1 MTTPST
7 RPDAPSVTP
16 DAGVRGAPYT
26 PGAAQPAQGVV
37 ATYMAITALVLALL
51 MVFGLLMRASQ
62 AGVFTIPANRFYQL
76 LTAHGIGMVAIS
88 GFGGA
93 GVMWYFLSRYV
104 SLSRG
109 ILLTNLAFFLA
120 GVVAVLGSIFVGG
133 FAAGWTFLFPLP
145 AKSLGTWSAG
155 AAATYL
161 VGVLLVGVGF
171 LLLFLDTGR
180 AILAKYRS
188 VPRALGWPQAF
199 GGSSEEAPP
208 PAVVASTVVTLI
220 NIPAIAVGA
229 VILTMSLV
237 NVLAPSFQVN
247 ALLAKNLIYFFGH
260 VFINS
265 AIYMGVIAVYEVL
278 PAYTGRPWKSS
289 KPFLI
294 AWTATM
300 LMVLAVYPHHLLMD
314 FANPTWANVMGQIL
328 SYTSGLPV
336 LAVTAVAT
344 LANVNRSG
352 IRWNLASSLLFA
364 SIMGWSVGVIPAI
377 LDGTIAINRVMH
389 NTLWVPGHFHI
400 YLLLGVV
407 GMLFGFMY
415 FLGST
420 RAAVDG
426 ALDRLAFWGYVGG
439 ALAFAGVF
447 LVSGAMSIPRRWAV
461 HLEPWKA
468 MDLWGTAFA
477 LVVVVG
483 ATVFAARFLARAR
496 SISA

>member
-1 MTTPST
+1 MT
-7 RPDAPSVTP
+7 APGTP
-16 DAGVRGAPYT
+16 DVRVRSADPAYSPATGAP
-26 PGAAQPAQGVV
+26 GRGVV
-37 ATYMAITALVLALL
+37 ALYMAVTALVLALL

-62 AGVFTIPANRFYQL
+62 AGFITLPVNLFYQL
-76 LTAHGIGMVAIS
+76 MTAHGIGMVAIC
-88 GFGGA
+88 GLGGA
-93 GVMWYFLSRYV
+93 GVMWFFLSRYV

-109 ILLTNLAFFLA
+109 ILLANLGFFLA
-120 GVVAVLGSIFVGG
+120 GVVLVLGSIFIGG
-133 FAAGWTFLFPLP
+133 FAAAWTFLFPLP
-145 AKSLGTWSAG
+145 AKSLGVWSAG

-180 AILAKYRS
+180 AILAKYGS
-188 VPRALGWPQAF
+188 VSKAMGWPQAF
-199 GGSSEEAPP
+199 GGSTEEAPP
-208 PAVVASTVVTLI
+208 ATVVASTVVTLI

-237 NVLAPSFQVN
+237 NALSPGFAVN

-265 AIYMGVIAVYEVL
+265 TIYMSVIGVYEIL
-278 PAYTGRPWKSS
+278 PTVTKRPWKSS

-300 LMVLAVYPHHLLMD
+300 LMVLAVYPHHLFMD

-344 LANVNRSG
+344 LAQVHRSG
-352 IRWNLASSLLFA
+352 MKWTLAASLLFV
-364 SIMGWSVGVIPAI
+364 SIMGWSVGVVPAI
-377 LDGTIAINRVMH
+377 MDGTIAINRVMH

-407 GMLFGFMY
+407 AMQFGFMA

-420 RAAVDG
+420 TGATDS
-426 ALDRLAFWGYVGG
+426 ALDRAAFWGYVVGG
-439 ALAFAGVF
+439 LAFAAVF
-447 LVSGAMSIPRRWAV
+447 LAGGAASVPRRWAV
-461 HLEPWKA
+461 HLEPWMTLDKI
-468 MDLWGTAFA
+468 GTAFA
-477 LVVVVG
+477 LVVVAGVVIFVG
-483 ATVFAARFLARAR
+483 KFLGRARA
-496 SISA
+496 IGA

>member
-1 MTTPST
+1 MTTPSSAA
-7 RPDAPSVTP
+7 AP
-16 DAGVRGAPYT
+16 AR
-26 PGAAQPAQGVV
+26 GVV
-37 ATYMAITALVLALL
+37 ALYMGVTALVLALL
-51 MVFGLLMRASQ
+51 MLMGLVMRAAQ
-62 AGVFTIPANRFYQL
+62 AGVITAPPDRFYQM

-88 GFGGA
+88 GLGGA

-109 ILLTNLAFFLA
+109 ILVANLVCFLA
-120 GVVAVLGSIFVGG
+120 GVVLVLGAIFVGG
-133 FAAGWTFLFPLP
+133 FAAAWTFLFPLP
-145 AKSLGTWSAG
+145 ARASGVWSPA

-171 LLLFLDTGR
+171 LLLYLDTGR
-180 AILAKYRS
+180 AILARYGS
-188 VPRALGWPQAF
+188 LARALGWPQAF
-199 GGSSEEAPP
+199 GTSTEEPPP
-208 PAVVASTVVTLI
+208 PAVVASTVVTII

-237 NVLAPSFQVN
+237 NALAPGFQVN

-265 AIYMGVIAVYEVL
+265 TIYMSVIGVYELL
-278 PAYTGRPWKSS
+278 PTFTGRPWKSTR
-289 KPFLI
+289 PFLI

-300 LMVLAVYPHHLLMD
+300 LMVLAVYPHHLFMD

-344 LANVNRSG
+344 LANVHRSG
-352 IRWNLASSLLFA
+352 MRWNMAAGLLFV

-389 NTLWVPGHFHI
+389 NTQWVPGHFHT

-407 GMLFGFMY
+407 AMQFGFMY
-415 FLGST
+415 AVASGPEARETVLD
-420 RAAVDG
+420 RAA
-426 ALDRLAFWGYVGG
+426 FWMYAVGG
-439 ALAFAGVF
+439 LAFAVVF
-447 LVSGAMSIPRRWAV
+447 LAAGAVSVPRRWAV
-461 HLEPWKA
+461 HPAEWMGLDRLGA
-468 MDLWGTAFA
+468 LFA
-477 LVVVVG
+477 LVAVAGAVVFV
-483 ATVFAARFLARAR
+483 ARFLGRARALR
-496 SISA
+496 A